1 MFFVVAQDAL
11 GESGNPRDQRIG
23 RVLLNHGS
31 NIKAAHLNYW
41 ANHPKAVC
49 VLEKFRDELDRFM
62 ESESEE
68 IFTFLFKQW
77 KPLYVI
83 TFRHLEKGINEQFG
97 ICISG

>member
-1 MFFVVAQDAL
+1 
-11 GESGNPRDQRIG
+11 
-23 RVLLNHGS
+23 LLNHGS

-68 IFTFLFKQW
+68 IFALKIFSSFIQW
-77 KPLYVI
+77 KPLNVI
-83 TFRHLEKGINEQFG
+83 TLGHLEKDMKKQYG